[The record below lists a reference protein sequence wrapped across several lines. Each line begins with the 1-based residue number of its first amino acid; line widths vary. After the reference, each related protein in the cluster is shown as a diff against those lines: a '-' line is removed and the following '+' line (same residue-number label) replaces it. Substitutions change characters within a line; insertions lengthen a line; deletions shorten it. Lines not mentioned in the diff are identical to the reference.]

1 MMEWRA
7 FLKTFT
13 CRISNLALLLSFLAA
28 LPINLS
34 TLGKICHC
42 CFSSH
47 STRTSWES
55 IYHKVDRRHIVRAAR
70 VTHPSATIRPNLSWL
85 SWLFFFRPKFKII
98 MWCWKHIRTPISW
111 NHKGTISR
119 WFLWQT
125 IWANIWPR
133 WPKGYLGAKTFVF
146 LAKKRNF
153 DGMDLLGTSS
163 LGRHQDYGPKY
174 LAVFLPK
181 SLCRRSN
188 DIPLTC

>member
-1 MMEWRA
+1 MQWWSDELSWKLSLAGFQTWHCCSLFWR
-7 FLKTFT
+7 
-13 CRISNLALLLSFLAA
+13 RS
-28 LPINLS
+28 LS
-34 TLGKICHC
+34 TFQLLARSVIAAFPLIQHE
-42 CFSSH
+42 H
-47 STRTSWES
+47 HEIES

-98 MWCWKHIRTPISW
+98 MWCWKHFGTPISC
-111 NHKGTISR
+111 TISR

-174 LAVFLPK
+174 LAVFFAKKPMSAK
-181 SLCRRSN
+181 Q
-188 DIPLTC
+188 